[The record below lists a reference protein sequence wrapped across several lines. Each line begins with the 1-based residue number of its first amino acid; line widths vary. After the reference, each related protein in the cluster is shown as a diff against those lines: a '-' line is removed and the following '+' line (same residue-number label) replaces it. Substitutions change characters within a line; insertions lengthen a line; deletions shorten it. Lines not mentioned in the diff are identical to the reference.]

1 MLGVSKIAHAYLR
14 SLIKTSSIVRDL
26 IDTVRSTGWETPAS
40 GGADTLVAET
50 LIKELLVSKKVI
62 APKWSTYQMFAH
74 FRFQDVLEFD
84 HIIYFNS
91 PGFHKYLEDNIQ
103 RIAALKSIEGMEDKK
118 PARLTR
124 CDLPSS
130 VQIPELMSNA
140 NSAVPEFF
148 RNRQKLAL
156 DEIFQTVQRCM
167 LGFLEREYRLRKT
180 KQGFEKIPSRSPSL
194 SSSLPLLERRG
205 DSGE

>member
-1 MLGVSKIAHAYLR
+1 MPGVSKIAHAYLR
-14 SLIKTSSIVRDL
+14 SLIKTSSIVREH
-26 IDTVRSTGWETPAS
+26 IDTVRSTGWKNPES
-40 GGADTLVAET
+40 GGPDTVVAET

-91 PGFHKYLEDNIQ
+91 PGFRKYLEDNIQ
-103 RIAALKSIEGMEDKK
+103 RIAAMKSIEGMKDKN

-124 CDLPSS
+124 YDLPSS
-130 VQIPELMSNA
+130 VQIPELMSSA
-140 NSAVPEFF
+140 NSAVPELF

-156 DEIFQTVQRCM
+156 DEIFRTVQRCT
-167 LGFLEREYRLRKT
+167 LGFLEREYGLKKT
-180 KQGFEKIPSRSPSL
+180 KQGFEKTPSRSPSR
-194 SSSLPLLERRG
+194 SSSLPPLERRG